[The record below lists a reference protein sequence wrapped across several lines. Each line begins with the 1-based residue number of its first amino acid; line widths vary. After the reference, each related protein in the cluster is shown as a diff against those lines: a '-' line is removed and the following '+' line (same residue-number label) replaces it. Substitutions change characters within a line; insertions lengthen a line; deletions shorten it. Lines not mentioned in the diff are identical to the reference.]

1 MLDSVLMVY
10 NKLKDRQERNIVQ
23 LCTSN
28 EMKGRREGTG
38 VIVVES
44 SLQSGT
50 SAETN
55 GGTSKKGGGS
65 SLSLNETSS

>member
-1 MLDSVLMVY
+1 MYLKHEGQAGSGERERESWQYRQVLDSVLMVY
-10 NKLKDRQERNIVQ
+10 NKLK
-23 LCTSN
+23 
-28 EMKGRREGTG
+28 GRREETR

-55 GGTSKKGGGS
+55 EGIC
-65 SLSLNETSS
+65 